1 MQKEKIMFLNNEV
14 WESES
19 EEPPEEEMEEMEE
32 MEEIQQFH
40 HSFFQPLDYLAIML
54 EEATFKKSMSQR
66 CAKCTKKIN

>member
-54 EEATFKKSMSQR
+54 EKATFKKSMSQR